1 MRKKIEEEIK
11 WIYRN
16 EVKEEKSL
24 FLLSFF
30 FQGCLTKFET
40 FVKDNVF
47 IIGGVG
53 IGLAFVQ
60 VKMIL
65 RKSIMGP
72 LFSVEPNSEN

>member
-1 MRKKIEEEIK
+1 MRLRKKII
-11 WIYRN
+11 
-16 EVKEEKSL
+16 VSL
-24 FLLSFF
+24 IIFF

-60 VKMIL
+60 VKMI
-65 RKSIMGP
+65 
-72 LFSVEPNSEN
+72 

>member
-1 MRKKIEEEIK
+1 MDFIEMRLRKKNHCFS
-11 WIYRN
+11 YH
-16 EVKEEKSL
+16 
-24 FLLSFF
+24 FF

-60 VKMIL
+60 VKMI
-65 RKSIMGP
+65 
-72 LFSVEPNSEN
+72 

>member
-1 MRKKIEEEIK
+1 MDFIEMRLRKKNHCFS
-11 WIYRN
+11 YH
-16 EVKEEKSL
+16 
-24 FLLSFF
+24 FF

-65 RKSIMGP
+65 RKSIMGS

>member
-1 MRKKIEEEIK
+1 MRLRKKNHCFS
-11 WIYRN
+11 YH
-16 EVKEEKSL
+16 
-24 FLLSFF
+24 F

-65 RKSIMGP
+65 RKSIMGS